1 VHRDLQISVPVNA
14 TDELVEQLTE
24 RPGVISLSVHHG
36 DGVKP
41 PGDVISAAVLNGDV
55 DAVLELVSRAER
67 HGPISVSTSTL
78 DSLID
83 TEQVEGPRRD
93 VDEAT
98 WEEVETA
105 LRRHTRPTA
114 NFYLTTAGGGVI
126 AACALMA
133 GSRVTEA
140 TGLVAAA
147 VIAPVFEPLVR
158 ISLAV
163 VNRHSQLVLRA
174 VGSALLSYV
183 IVIAVAVLTMLILRT
198 GSHGFI
204 HDFLHS
210 PTYHEAEHPTAVT
223 LIVSAAGAITGAIM
237 VSAGRFTQL
246 AGPLVALQLLPA
258 AASLGISLEIGH
270 FHPALDSLG
279 RLGIDIGMVIAAG
292 LLVFPYKHVRTHQGR
307 RTAQ

>member
-1 VHRDLQISVPVNA
+1 VHRDLEISVPAGA
-14 TDELVEQLTE
+14 TEDLVKQLTD

-36 DGVKP
+36 DAVKP

-55 DAVLELVSRAER
+55 DAVIELVRRAER
-67 HGPISVSTSTL
+67 HGSVSVSTSTL

-83 TEQVEGPRRD
+83 TDQTEGPRVD

-126 AACALMA
+126 AGCALMA

-147 VIAPVFEPLVR
+147 VIAPVFEPLAR
-158 ISLAV
+158 IGLSI
-163 VNRHSQLVLRA
+163 VNRHSQFVIRA
-174 VGSALLSYV
+174 VGNALLSYV
-183 IVIAVAVLTMLILRT
+183 TLIVAAFLTMLVLRT

-210 PTYHEAEHPTAVT
+210 PTHHEVVHPTAVN
-223 LIVSAAGAITGAIM
+223 LVVSAAGAITGIIM

-258 AASLGISLEIGH
+258 AASLGMSLEIGH
-270 FHPALDSLG
+270 FHAALDSLG
-279 RLGIDIGMVIAAG
+279 RLGIDIGMVIVAG
-292 LLVFPYKHVRTHQGR
+292 LLIFAYKHVTAHDSR
-307 RTAQ
+307 RLAH